1 MRNVCLQTY
10 RNSRV
15 HQKVAYFFSKIHTS
29 TILEFLGLRMRN
41 LQGIISIWAWTYRE
55 SLCYFKIFSKI
66 WCSAFFN
73 LAVLYL
79 RQKSIV
85 TGLWDDL
92 FLLKTQ
98 TYNAI
103 LRKYLFLKDIFQ
115 GICFCDFDRYSPI
128 FPKQKRSELD

>member
-1 MRNVCLQTY
+1 MHTLDMRNVCLQTY

-29 TILEFLGLRMRN
+29 TIWEFLGLRMRN

-79 RQKSIV
+79 RPKSIV
-85 TGLWDDL
+85 TGFMRWFIFIKDSDLQCYLKEISFPERYFSRNL
-92 FLLKTQ
+92 FLWFWP
-98 TYNAI
+98 
-103 LRKYLFLKDIFQ
+103 LFANI
-115 GICFCDFDRYSPI
+115 S
-128 FPKQKRSELD
+128 

>member
-1 MRNVCLQTY
+1 MHTLDMRNVCLQTY

-29 TILEFLGLRMRN
+29 TIWEFLGLRMRN

-79 RQKSIV
+79 WPKSIV
-85 TGLWDDL
+85 TGFMRWFIFIKDSDLQCYLKEISFPERYFSRNL
-92 FLLKTQ
+92 FLWFWP
-98 TYNAI
+98 
-103 LRKYLFLKDIFQ
+103 LFANV
-115 GICFCDFDRYSPI
+115 S
-128 FPKQKRSELD
+128 